1 MKIILADLKAHLR
14 FAPLSLTRP
23 IGDIRVGM
31 FTNFERW
38 TILLPEDE
46 IGFHT
51 ESYLSD
57 EFEQLENG
65 VIVNAC
71 VIPNEDFVAAVV
83 HLENDCRLVLNE
95 ITLAIHGNG
104 DNAITFKG
112 ETPIIVNQRWDLLS
126 VNEAAIIHDISLIKE
141 SVSFQKIPKSIT
153 VIGSKDDIYIE
164 EGASLEACT
173 LNTTEGP
180 IYISNGAEIMEGSC
194 IRGPF
199 VMCENSV
206 VKMGAKIY
214 GATTIGPSCKV
225 GGELSNVIFQGFS
238 NKGHDGFLGNSYIGE
253 WCNLGAD
260 TNVSNLKNNY
270 DSVSSY
276 CYEQKEE
283 VNTGLQFL
291 GLFMGDHSKTGINSM
306 FTTGAVVGVSCNLYG
321 AGFFPKHTL
330 SFSWGEP
337 NALEPFRIEKA
348 LEYANKMMDRRSEEL
363 SAAEENILVHL
374 KDLYGLNN
382 H

>member
-270 DSVSSY
+270 GSVSTY
-276 CYEQKEE
+276 CYEKEE
-283 VNTGLQFL
+283 QVKTDRQFL
-291 GLFMGDHSKTGINSM
+291 GLFMGDHSKTGINTM
-306 FTTGAVVGVSCNLYG
+306 FNTGSVVGVSCNLYG

-363 SAAEENILVHL
+363 SAEEENILVHL
-374 KDLYGLNN
+374 KDVYGLNN

>member
-1 MKIILADLKAHLR
+1 MKIILADLKAHLK

-95 ITLAIHGNG
+95 ITLAMHGNG
-104 DNAITFKG
+104 DNVITFTG
-112 ETPIIVNQRWDLLS
+112 ETPLIVNQRWDLLS

-153 VIGSKDDIYIE
+153 VIGSKDAIYIE
-164 EGASLEACT
+164 EGAIVTFCT
-173 LNTTEGP
+173 LNTNEGP
-180 IYISNGAEIMEGSC
+180 IYISKGAEVMEGSC

-214 GATTIGPSCKV
+214 GATTIGPFCKV
-225 GGELSNVIFQGFS
+225 GGELSNVIFQSYS

-270 DSVSSY
+270 NSVSSY
-276 CYEQKEE
+276 CYEQKVE
-283 VNTGLQFL
+283 VNTSLQFL
-291 GLFMGDHSKTGINSM
+291 GLFMGDHSKTGINTM
-306 FTTGAVVGVSCNLYG
+306 FNTGSVVGVSCNLYG

-363 SAAEENILVHL
+363 SAEEENILVHL
-374 KDLYGLNN
+374 KDTYGLK
-382 H
+382 

>member
-31 FTNFERW
+31 FTNYERW
-38 TILLPEDE
+38 SILLPEDE

-104 DNAITFKG
+104 DNLITFKG
-112 ETPIIVNQRWDLLS
+112 ETPLIVNQRWDLLS
-126 VNEAAIIHDISLIKE
+126 VNEAAITHDISLIKE

-270 DSVSSY
+270 GSVSTY
-276 CYEQKEE
+276 CYEKEE
-283 VNTGLQFL
+283 QVKTDRQFL
-291 GLFMGDHSKTGINSM
+291 GLFMGDHSKTGINTM
-306 FTTGAVVGVSCNLYG
+306 FNTGSVVGVSCNLYG
-321 AGFFPKHTL
+321 AGFFPKNTP

-337 NALEPFRIEKA
+337 SSLVPFRIEKA
-348 LEYANKMMDRRSEEL
+348 TEYANRMMERRSEKL
-363 SAAEENILVHL
+363 SESEENILAHL
-374 KDLYGLNN
+374 KDTYGIK
-382 H
+382 

>member
-1 MKIILADLKAHLR
+1 MKIILSDFEAHLR

-23 IGDIRVGM
+23 IGDIRVGL
-31 FTNFERW
+31 FTNLERW
-38 TILLPEDE
+38 SILLPDDH
-46 IGFHT
+46 IGFQS

-57 EFEQLENG
+57 EFEELHDG
-65 VIVNAC
+65 KIVNAC
-71 VIPNEDFVAAVV
+71 IIPNEDFVASIVY
-83 HLENDCRLVLNE
+83 LEDNCRLMLGNN
-95 ITLAIHGNG
+95 TMAISGTGKNII
-104 DNAITFKG
+104 NYKG
-112 ETPIIVNQRWDLLS
+112 EIPILINHRWELLS
-126 VNEAAIIHDISLIKE
+126 TNAAAISNDIALIKE
-141 SVSFQKIPKSIT
+141 SISYQKIPKDVI
-153 VIGSKDDIYIE
+153 VIGPKDSIYLE
-164 EGASLEACT
+164 EGAILSACT
-173 LNTTEGP
+173 LNSKEGP
-180 IYISNGAEIMEGSC
+180 IYISKGAEVMEGAL

-199 VMCENSV
+199 ALCENAV

-214 GATTIGPSCKV
+214 GASTIGPFCKV
-225 GGELSNVIFQGFS
+225 GGELSNVIFQSYS

-276 CYEQKEE
+276 CYEKKEE

-306 FTTGAVVGVSCNLYG
+306 FNTGAVVGVSCNLYG

-337 NALEPFRIEKA
+337 NALEPFRIEKS
-348 LEYANKMMDRRSEEL
+348 LEYANKMMERRSEKL
-363 SAAEENILVHL
+363 SAEEENILVHL
-374 KDLYGLNN
+374 KDVYGLK
-382 H
+382 

>member
-1 MKIILADLKAHLR
+1 MKIILADFEAHLR

-23 IGDIRVGM
+23 IGDIRVGL
-31 FTNFERW
+31 FTNLERW
-38 TILLPEDE
+38 SILLPDDH
-46 IGFHT
+46 IGFQS

-57 EFEQLENG
+57 EFEELNDG
-65 VIVNAC
+65 KIVNAC
-71 VIPNEDFVAAVV
+71 IIPNEDFVASIVY
-83 HLENDCRLVLNE
+83 LEDNCRLMLGNN
-95 ITLAIHGNG
+95 TMAISGTGKNII
-104 DNAITFKG
+104 NYKG
-112 ETPIIVNQRWDLLS
+112 EMPILINNRWELLS
-126 VNEAAIIHDISLIKE
+126 ANAAAISNDIALIKE
-141 SVSFQKIPKSIT
+141 SISYQKIPKDVI
-153 VIGSKDDIYIE
+153 VIGPKDSIYLE
-164 EGASLEACT
+164 EGAILSSCT
-173 LNTTEGP
+173 LNSKEGP
-180 IYISNGAEIMEGSC
+180 IYISKGAEVMEGAL

-199 VMCENSV
+199 ALCENAV

-214 GATTIGPSCKV
+214 GASTIGPFCKV
-225 GGELSNVIFQGFS
+225 GGELSNVIFQSYS

-276 CYEQKEE
+276 CYEKKEE

-306 FTTGAVVGVSCNLYG
+306 FNTGAVVGVSCNLYG

-337 NALEPFRIEKA
+337 NSLEPFRIEKS
-348 LEYANKMMDRRSEEL
+348 LEYANKMMERRSEKL
-363 SAAEENILVHL
+363 SAEEENILAHL
-374 KDLYGLNN
+374 KDVYGLK
-382 H
+382 

>member
-1 MKIILADLKAHLR
+1 MKIILSDFEAHLR

-23 IGDIRVGM
+23 IGDIRVGL
-31 FTNFERW
+31 FTNLERW
-38 TILLPEDE
+38 SILLPDDH
-46 IGFHT
+46 IGFQS

-57 EFEQLENG
+57 EFEELHDG
-65 VIVNAC
+65 KIVNAC
-71 VIPNEDFVAAVV
+71 IIPNEDFVASIVY
-83 HLENDCRLVLNE
+83 LEDNCRLMLGNN
-95 ITLAIHGNG
+95 TMAISGTGKNII
-104 DNAITFKG
+104 NYKG
-112 ETPIIVNQRWDLLS
+112 EIPILINHRWELLS
-126 VNEAAIIHDISLIKE
+126 VNATAISNDIDLIKE
-141 SVSFQKIPKSIT
+141 SISYQKIPKDVI
-153 VIGSKDDIYIE
+153 VIGPKDSIYLE
-164 EGASLEACT
+164 EGAILSACT
-173 LNTTEGP
+173 LNSKEGP
-180 IYISNGAEIMEGSC
+180 IYISKGAEVMEGAL

-199 VMCENSV
+199 ALCENAV

-214 GATTIGPSCKV
+214 GASTIGPFCKV
-225 GGELSNVIFQGFS
+225 GGELSNVIFQSYS

-276 CYEQKEE
+276 CYEKKEE

-306 FTTGAVVGVSCNLYG
+306 FNTGAVVGVSCNLYG

-337 NALEPFRIEKA
+337 NALEPFRIEKS
-348 LEYANKMMDRRSEEL
+348 LEYANKMMERRSEKL
-363 SAAEENILVHL
+363 SAEEENILVHL
-374 KDLYGLNN
+374 KDVYGLK
-382 H
+382 

>member
-83 HLENDCRLVLNE
+83 HLENDCRLVLND
-95 ITLAIHGNG
+95 ITLAIQGNG
-104 DNAITFKG
+104 DNAITFTG
-112 ETPIIVNQRWDLLS
+112 ETPLIVNQRWDLLS
-126 VNEAAIIHDISLIKE
+126 VNDAAILHDISLIKE
-141 SVSFQKIPKSIT
+141 SVSFQEIPKSIT
-153 VIGSKDDIYIE
+153 VIGSKDAIYIE

-180 IYISNGAEIMEGSC
+180 IYISNGAEIMEGSN

-270 DSVSSY
+270 GPVSAY
-276 CYEQKEE
+276 CYEKEQQ
-283 VNTGLQFL
+283 VNTGMQFL
-291 GLFMGDHSKTGINSM
+291 GLFMGDHSKTGINTM
-306 FTTGAVVGVSCNLYG
+306 FNTGSVVGVSCNLYG
-321 AGFFPKHTL
+321 AGFFPKNTP

-337 NALEPFRIEKA
+337 SSLVPFRIEKA
-348 LEYANKMMDRRSEEL
+348 TEYANRMMERRSEKL
-363 SAAEENILVHL
+363 SESEENILAHL
-374 KDLYGLNN
+374 KDTFGLK
-382 H
+382 

>member
-31 FTNFERW
+31 FTNYERW
-38 TILLPEDE
+38 SILLPEYQ

-57 EFEQLENG
+57 EFEQFEDG

-95 ITLAIHGNG
+95 ITLAIQGNG
-104 DNAITFKG
+104 DNAITFTG
-112 ETPIIVNQRWDLLS
+112 ETPLIVNQRWDLLS
-126 VNEAAIIHDISLIKE
+126 VNEAVIIHDISLIKE
-141 SVSFQKIPKSIT
+141 SVSFQKIPKSVT

-164 EGASLEACT
+164 KGASLEACT

-270 DSVSSY
+270 GAVSTY
-276 CYEQKEE
+276 CYEKEE
-283 VNTGLQFL
+283 QVKTDRQFL
-291 GLFMGDHSKTGINSM
+291 GLFMGDHSKTGINTM
-306 FTTGAVVGVSCNLYG
+306 FNTGSVVGVSCNLYG
-321 AGFFPKHTL
+321 AGFFPKNTP

-337 NALEPFRIEKA
+337 NTLVPFRIEKA
-348 LEYANKMMDRRSEEL
+348 TEYANRMMERRSEKL
-363 SAAEENILVHL
+363 SESEEDILKYL
-374 KDLYGLNN
+374 KDTYGLK
-382 H
+382 

>member
-1 MKIILADLKAHLR
+1 MKIILADFEAHLR

-23 IGDIRVGM
+23 IGDIRVGL
-31 FTNFERW
+31 FTNLERW
-38 TILLPEDE
+38 SILLPDDH
-46 IGFHT
+46 IGFQ
-51 ESYLSD
+51 SQNYLRD
-57 EFEQLENG
+57 EFEELNDG
-65 VIVNAC
+65 KIVNAC
-71 VIPNEDFVAAVV
+71 IIPNEDFVASIVY
-83 HLENDCRLVLNE
+83 LEDNCRLMLGNN
-95 ITLAIHGNG
+95 TMAISGTGKNII
-104 DNAITFKG
+104 NYKG
-112 ETPIIVNQRWDLLS
+112 ETPILINHRWELLS
-126 VNEAAIIHDISLIKE
+126 VNAAAISNDINLIKE
-141 SVSFQKIPKSIT
+141 SIAYQKIPKDVI
-153 VIGSKDDIYIE
+153 VIGPKDSIYLE
-164 EGASLEACT
+164 EGAILSSCT
-173 LNTTEGP
+173 LNTNEGP
-180 IYISNGAEIMEGSC
+180 IYISKGAEVMEGAL

-199 VMCENSV
+199 ALCENAV

-214 GATTIGPSCKV
+214 GASTIGPFCKV
-225 GGELSNVIFQGFS
+225 GGELSNVIFQSYS

-306 FTTGAVVGVSCNLYG
+306 FNTGSVVGVSCNLYG

-337 NALEPFRIEKA
+337 NALQPFRIEKS
-348 LEYANKMMDRRSEEL
+348 LEYANKMMERRSEKL
-363 SAAEENILVHL
+363 SAEEENILVHL
-374 KDLYGLNN
+374 KDVYGLK
-382 H
+382 

>member
-1 MKIILADLKAHLR
+1 MKIILADFEAHLR

-23 IGDIRVGM
+23 IGDIRVGL
-31 FTNFERW
+31 FTNLERW
-38 TILLPEDE
+38 SILLPEDH
-46 IGFHT
+46 IGFQS

-57 EFEQLENG
+57 EYEILSDG
-65 VIVNAC
+65 KIINAC
-71 VIPNEDFVAAVV
+71 IIPNTDFVASLV
-83 HLENDCRLVLNE
+83 HLEDNCRLMLGEN
-95 ITLAIHGNG
+95 TM
-104 DNAITFKG
+104 AITGTGKNIVNFKG
-112 ETPIIVNQRWDLLS
+112 EVPIIINHRWELLS
-126 VNEAAIIHDISLIKE
+126 VNAAAISNDISLIKE
-141 SVSFQKIPKSIT
+141 SISYQKIPKDVV
-153 VIGSKDDIYIE
+153 VIGSKDAIYIE
-164 EGASLEACT
+164 EGAIVSSCT
-173 LNTTEGP
+173 LNTNEGP
-180 IYISNGAEIMEGSC
+180 IYISKGAEVMEGSL

-199 VMCENSV
+199 ALCENAV

-214 GATTIGPSCKV
+214 GATTIGPFCKV
-225 GGELSNVIFQGFS
+225 GGELSNVIFQSYS

-283 VNTGLQFL
+283 INTGLQFL

-363 SAAEENILVHL
+363 SAEEENILVHL
-374 KDLYGLNN
+374 KDTYGLK
-382 H
+382 